1 MVESKHQWK
10 AWLYLAPAI
19 ALLLVFTV
27 WPIINTVRM
36 AFLEGYSGL
45 KASAGAHFA
54 LGFGNF
60 TKVMA
65 YKKFTTTLYNTLL
78 LCVLTVPLSTLLALL
93 IAVALNS
100 IKPMQKALKEPTIIV
115 LVGPSGSRKNDIAR
129 SLVKENSKLE
139 RLPSYTTVEQLDV
152 FSMERYQ
159 YVSEEEFLEMHQR
172 GELFESTNYANHFYG
187 SRKAD
192 VEEILQR
199 GNYPVTV
206 MDICGAMSMKT
217 HFNNVVTI
225 YVKRDRYDL
234 LTDILEKEID
244 THEKVNRLLS
254 LEYESKNAEV
264 CDYVVDYTTCE
275 EAVRQI
281 TDTLGLA

>member
-1 MVESKHQWK
+1 
-10 AWLYLAPAI
+10 
-19 ALLLVFTV
+19 
-27 WPIINTVRM
+27 
-36 AFLEGYSGL
+36 
-45 KASAGAHFA
+45 
-54 LGFGNF
+54 
-60 TKVMA
+60 
-65 YKKFTTTLYNTLL
+65 
-78 LCVLTVPLSTLLALL
+78 
-93 IAVALNS
+93 
-100 IKPMQKALKEPTIIV
+100 
-115 LVGPSGSRKNDIAR
+115 
-129 SLVKENSKLE
+129 
-139 RLPSYTTVEQLDV
+139 
-152 FSMERYQ
+152 
-159 YVSEEEFLEMHQR
+159 
-172 GELFESTNYANHFYG
+172 
-187 SRKAD
+187 
-192 VEEILQR
+192 
-199 GNYPVTV
+199 